1 MEYWQNG
8 KHEINGNIGTKWV
21 KSFLVFCKALKL
33 NNIKGNIE
41 KIRVSRSRD
50 AKKNTIERERILIN
64 NDITIPYRD
73 TLLFA
78 S

>member
-8 KHEINGNIGTKWV
+8 KHEINGNTSTKWV
-21 KSFLVFCKALKL
+21 KSFIVFCKTLKL

-41 KIRVSRSRD
+41 KTRVSRSRD

>member
-8 KHEINGNIGTKWV
+8 KHEINGNTGTKWV
-21 KSFLVFCKALKL
+21 KPFLVFCKTLKL

-41 KIRVSRSRD
+41 KTRVSRSRD
-50 AKKNTIERERILIN
+50 AKKNTIERERILIS

>member
-8 KHEINGNIGTKWV
+8 KHEINGNTGTKWG
-21 KSFLVFCKALKL
+21 KSFLVFCKTLKL

>member
-41 KIRVSRSRD
+41 KTRVSRSD